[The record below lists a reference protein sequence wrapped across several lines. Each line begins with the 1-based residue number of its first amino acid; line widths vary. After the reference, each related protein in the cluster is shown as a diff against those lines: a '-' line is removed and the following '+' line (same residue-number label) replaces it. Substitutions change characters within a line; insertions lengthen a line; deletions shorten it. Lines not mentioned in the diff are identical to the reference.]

1 MEASAR
7 RALSPPDFERM
18 NLPREFWRAKVH
30 GVQDKLRP
38 TVERYLL
45 RIREMREKGIGLLIH
60 GEAGVGKTSIAALV
74 AKEGRARGYT
84 ALFIGVWELRESMRS
99 RLMFEEGT
107 SIQDRCREVDVLVLD
122 ALSEADAKETW
133 VNEKFLEEL
142 VNYRRSYHR
151 PTIITTRMPP
161 TELKTI
167 MPGLFE
173 ATLGALVSL
182 AVVGENL
189 KFRRHDEL
197 VQEVFGERR

>member
-30 GVQDKLRP
+30 GVQEGLRP

-45 RIREMREKGIGLLIH
+45 RIREMREKGIGLLVH
-60 GEAGVGKTSIAALV
+60 GGPGVGKTSIAALV
-74 AKEGRARGYT
+74 VKEARSRGYT

-99 RLMFEEGT
+99 RVMFEEGT

-151 PTIITTRMPP
+151 VTIVTTRLSAK
-161 TELKTI
+161 ELKGSMAI
-167 MPGLFE
+167 LFE
-173 ATLGALVSL
+173 ATVGALVPL

-189 KFRRHDEL
+189 KHRRHESL

>member
-30 GVQDKLRP
+30 GVQEGLRP

-45 RIREMREKGIGLLIH
+45 RIREMREKGIGLLVH
-60 GEAGVGKTSIAALV
+60 GGPGVGKTSIAALV
-74 AKEGRARGYT
+74 VKEARARGYT

-99 RLMFEEGT
+99 RVMFEEGT

-122 ALSEADAKETW
+122 ALSPEDSKETW

-151 PTIITTRMPP
+151 VTIITTRLSSK
-161 TELKTI
+161 ELKGL
-167 MPGLFE
+167 MASLFE
-173 ATLGALVSL
+173 ATVGALVPL

-189 KFRRHDEL
+189 KHRRHDEL